1 VEQWAAMTSSYFH
14 DKLTL
19 VLKALSMSRGRL
31 AAEAG
36 VDKSLV
42 GRWASGVVSPSP
54 HNLEN
59 LTRVISSRV
68 PGFTMLDW
76 DRDLTDLAG
85 RLGVE
90 AGVTHVRS
98 QGWMDDGPDALPL
111 PVLAMSRLTT
121 ERRGAA
127 YEGFWRTTRPSVVM
141 PGRFFHDHGII
152 RRAANGLLEFKVG
165 GAGLLFE
172 GWLLMAEGQL
182 FAILFDTVGQT
193 PIFVIWNGVPLSK
206 ASFLDGIV
214 MAAALNAARTPS
226 AYPIVMERIGDLTGD
241 RAADDARCAELFAH
255 DPLAPEDSISPDL
268 RDHLVRDVGP
278 AAAKSGGDMFLL
290 APITGSLSRGET
302 IGGRLQ
308 G

>member
-1 VEQWAAMTSSYFH
+1 MSASAQFH
-14 DKLTL
+14 DKLNL

-31 AAEAG
+31 AAELG

-42 GRWASGVVSPSP
+42 GRWASGVVSPSAL
-54 HNLEN
+54 NLEKLTN
-59 LTRVISSRV
+59 LIAQRKA
-68 PGFTMLDW
+68 GFTLLDW
-76 DRDLTDLAG
+76 DSDLPGLAK
-85 RLGVE
+85 RLGVAAPVNGHGLNGHAAE
-90 AGVTHVRS
+90 
-98 QGWMDDGPDALPL
+98 DDVLPL
-111 PVLAMSRLTT
+111 PVLPMSRLTT

-127 YEGFWRTTRPSVVM
+127 YEGFWRTTRPSVMM

-152 RRAANGLLEFKVG
+152 RRADNGLLEFKVG
-165 GAGLLFE
+165 GAGLLFD

-241 RAADDARCAELFAH
+241 READDATCRELLSR
-255 DPLAPEDSISPDL
+255 DPLAPDGEMSEDL
-268 RDHLVRDVGP
+268 RRHLVRDIGP
-278 AAAKSGGDMFLL
+278 AAAAAGIGEMFLL
-290 APITGSLSRGET
+290 APITSTLSRGET